1 MGDYTPVFLG
11 TLPVTFTASAA
22 IVGGRPVEITGDMTV
37 AEAAAGSSK
46 VVGIAA
52 FDCPSGQK
60 LTVHTLRGSIEEVA
74 VAAAVVAGDPLK
86 AAGNGQVTKFVVG
99 TDPEPARIGL
109 CVKGQAT
116 VGSVCRY
123 LTV

>member
-1 MGDYTPVFLG
+1 MGDYVPVYPG
-11 TLPVTFTASAA
+11 SDPITFTASAA

-52 FDCPSGQK
+52 FDCPAGQK
-60 LTVHTLRGSIEEVA
+60 VTVHTPRGSVEEVA
-74 VAAAVVAGDPLK
+74 VAAAVVAGDALK
-86 AAGNGQVTKFVVG
+86 TAAGGLVTKFTVG

-109 CVKGQAT
+109 CVKGQST